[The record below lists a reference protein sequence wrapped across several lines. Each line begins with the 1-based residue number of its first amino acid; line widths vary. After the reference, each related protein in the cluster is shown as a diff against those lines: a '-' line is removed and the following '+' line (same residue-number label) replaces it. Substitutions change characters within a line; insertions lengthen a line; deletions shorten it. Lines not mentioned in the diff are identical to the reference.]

1 MDLKIHRR
9 LMKATKAEH
18 VMGNLS
24 RTTPDLCLV
33 DVELSTDTHYVG
45 KWLTG
50 WGFESVH
57 FPKSTTQELTSAER
71 QQLSKAHADLET

>member
-1 MDLKIHRR
+1 
-9 LMKATKAEH
+9 MKATKAEH

-24 RTTPDLCLV
+24 RPTPELCLI

-57 FPKSTTQELTSAER
+57 FPKATTQELTRAER
-71 QQLSKAHADLET
+71 LNLSKEHAALEIQKTLR